1 MKTSYRPAAN
11 ASLRLVTTVIVY
23 MTAVAACEHSN
34 EIGFLLGGI
43 CKIAARALSS
53 HNGNID
59 AGADSGN

>member
-11 ASLRLVTTVIVY
+11 ASLRLVAIVVFY
-23 MTAVAACEHSN
+23 MTTIAACEHSN

-59 AGADSGN
+59 AGVDSGN